1 LIPGFYF
8 TLNHYPRS
16 ALNQAY
22 LITAVH
28 HKAEQPQVLEERASE
43 EGLKYTNDFACIP
56 LAVPFRPQRKT
67 SRPLIRGTQTAIV
80 VGPDAEEIYTDDEGH
95 GRVKV
100 QFHWDR
106 EGQYNQDSSCWVRVS
121 QLWAGAGWGGL
132 SLPRIG
138 QEVIV
143 EFLEGD
149 PDLPIIIGRVYNAD
163 QMPPYTLP
171 ANRTQSGIKSR
182 SSKGGTPENFNE
194 IRFEDQKG
202 SEEMYL
208 HAEKD
213 QTTVVENDKTE
224 NVGHDEMISIGNDR
238 TETVG
243 NNETISIGANRTET
257 VGANESITVAQNRT
271 RNVGQNETVSV
282 ALLRTHNVG
291 VNEMINVGAAQE
303 VTVGGAQTVT
313 VGATQVVEVRGN
325 RTIDAKAKLS
335 TEVGTDEGRWVHG
348 TRETTVVQY
357 DRLYVGD
364 LVIDAG
370 NSITIQTGKASI
382 TMTADGTIEINGE
395 DIKIGGSKIE
405 AQAST
410 IELEGGQEFKVQA
423 AIIKLN

>member
-1 LIPGFYF
+1 
-8 TLNHYPRS
+8 
-16 ALNQAY
+16 
-22 LITAVH
+22 VH
-28 HKAEQPQVLEERASE
+28 HKAEQPQVLEERAGE

-56 LAVPFRPQRKT
+56 LGVPFRPQRKT

-80 VGPDAEEIYTDDEGH
+80 VGPNAEEIYTDDEGH

-121 QLWAGAGWGGL
+121 QLWAGAGWGGM

-163 QMPPYTLP
+163 QMPPYTIP

-202 SEEMYL
+202 SEEMYP

-213 QTTVVENDKTE
+213 QTPVVENDKTE
-224 NVGHDEMISIGNDR
+224 NVGHAATISIVNDR

-243 NNETISIGANRTET
+243 NNETITIGANRTES

-303 VTVGGAQTVT
+303 VTVGGVQTVT
-313 VGATQVVEVRGN
+313 VGAMQVVEVHGD
-325 RTIDAKAKLS
+325 RTIDARANLS
-335 TEVGTDEGRWVHG
+335 TEVGTDEWRRVNG
-348 TRETTVVQY
+348 TRETTVVQK
-357 DRLYVGD
+357 DTLYVGD

-370 NSITIQTGKASI
+370 NSITIQTGEASI
-382 TMTADGTIEINGE
+382 TMTADGTIVIQGKA
-395 DIKIGGSKIE
+395 IKIESSKIE